1 MGLLSTIGGAI
12 GLVVGGPIGAA
23 LGAGI
28 GTLASGG
35 DIGDALKSG
44 IMGFGIGSIPG
55 VSSMIGGLAGSVGM
69 TGVASNMAAQAGAQQ
84 AANQA
89 LFKGSGI
96 AGLLQGAGGGAGAGA
111 GAAAGGLAGAGAGA
125 AGGLQG
131 ILSNPMTQNL
141 ILASLIEAGEPKPTP
156 LTALEK
162 RQLKTGERVPD
173 YQGTMAPG
181 TPRATLPPGTAPYAQ
196 GGYVRGP
203 GTGKSDSI
211 PAAIYQNGG
220 RVQEARL
227 SDGEFVMTA
236 DAVRGAGGGSRDVGA
251 AKMYELMRQYERRAA
266 NA

>member
-1 MGLLSTIGGAI
+1 
-12 GLVVGGPIGAA
+12 
-23 LGAGI
+23 
-28 GTLASGG
+28 
-35 DIGDALKSG
+35 
-44 IMGFGIGSIPG
+44 
-55 VSSMIGGLAGSVGM
+55 MIGGLAGSVGM
-69 TGVASNMAAQAGAQQ
+69 TGVAGSMASQAAAQQ

-89 LFKGSGI
+89 LFKGSGL
-96 AGLLQGAGGGAGAGA
+96 AGLLQGAGAGAGVGAGAGA
-111 GAAAGGLAGAGAGA
+111 GVGAGAA

-131 ILSNPMTQNL
+131 ILSSPMAQNL
-141 ILASLIEAGEPKPTP
+141 ILAGLIEAGEPKPTP

-162 RQLKTGERVPD
+162 QQLKTGERVPN

-181 TPRATLPPGTAPYAQ
+181 TPRAVLPPGVAPYAQ

-227 SDGEFVMTA
+227 SDGEVVMTA
-236 DAVRGAGGGSRDVGA
+236 DAVRGAGNGNRNAGA

-266 NA
+266 NG